1 MEPVFKP
8 VLECQKHKARRGNV
22 NEYGDHS
29 SLINHLMGVS
39 FRSEDFGDIEQN
51 E

>member
-22 NEYGDHS
+22 SEYGDHS

-39 FRSEDFGDIEQN
+39 FSSEDFGDIEQN